1 METIATIVKNF
12 LIPGSTSFLL
22 LGLLI
27 GVAFVYLERNWS
39 QWGRRLLLPMLA
51 LYSVMSLPIASDV
64 IGVLTIHRVGTGSS
78 ETQRGSP
85 PKTRCLLIVLLVAC
99 RRSACRLDERI
110 LFRFGADGGVF
121 NVLKVSNVVADAPV

>member
-51 LYSVMSLPIASDV
+51 LYSVMSLPIASES
-64 IGVLTIHRVGTGSS
+64 GW
-78 ETQRGSP
+78 
-85 PKTRCLLIVLLVAC
+85 
-99 RRSACRLDERI
+99 
-110 LFRFGADGGVF
+110 
-121 NVLKVSNVVADAPV
+121 